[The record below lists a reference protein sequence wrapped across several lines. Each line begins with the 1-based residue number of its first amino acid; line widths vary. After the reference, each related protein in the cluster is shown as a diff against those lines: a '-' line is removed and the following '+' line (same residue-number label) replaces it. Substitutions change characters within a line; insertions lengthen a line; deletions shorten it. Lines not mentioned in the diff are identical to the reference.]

1 MFRKKNKK
9 KEYGSFEVKRKNNF
23 FRKKNF
29 VFALLIFI
37 LATSVYLS
45 IKPKNKTTVS
55 STTTAVSNSEL
66 PGWWL
71 QKYFGTSVCNHD
83 NCRPDADPDH
93 DGLTNAQEYFYHTDP
108 LNPDSNNNEIGRAS
122 CRERV

>member
-1 MFRKKNKK
+1 MFRNKNKK
-9 KEYGSFEVKRKNNF
+9 KETGSFEVKRKNNF

-71 QKYFGTSVCNHD
+71 QKYFGTSVCNQD
-83 NCRPDADPDH
+83 NCRPDAEIFLQPQPWKFRSEEHTSELQSPDH
-93 DGLTNAQEYFYHTDP
+93 LV
-108 LNPDSNNNEIGRAS
+108 
-122 CRERV
+122 CRLLLE